1 MQLFHIFI
9 LQKDPWYSPQS
20 EDKNHQAYTCYLFS
34 NYIYIKYRLLR
45 VFTYMT
51 DLIHSPVPF
60 FFLYHLYGI
69 VLNTSLPLCVILSA
83 VVEIHCILCWFDLL
97 FLSKPDTKTRFELGV
112 FLVSAFQGLISLL
125 KVHMTKLPT
134 LVGHLEVTGYFTGV
148 KECTAYHLKT
158 KLLRDILLIVK
169 PLVSKLQIHNDVNS
183 DSEGGSETLHFLSP
197 HRSQQLLIVNCCGL
211 VTHLDPHPA
220 TLRHPPNSQT
230 SQLQPATTQQS
241 NFPEILYP

>member
-34 NYIYIKYRLLR
+34 NYIYQISYRLLR

-97 FLSKPDTKTRFELGV
+97 FLSKPDTKTRFDLGV

-183 DSEGGSETLHFLSP
+183 DSKGGSETLHFLSP
-197 HRSQQLLIVNCCGL
+197 HRSQQLLIANCCGL

-220 TLRHPPNSQT
+220 TRRHPPNPQT
-230 SQLQPATTQQS
+230 SQLQA
-241 NFPEILYP
+241 

>member
-1 MQLFHIFI
+1 MVLSSTLH
-9 LQKDPWYSPQS
+9 
-20 EDKNHQAYTCYLFS
+20 
-34 NYIYIKYRLLR
+34 
-45 VFTYMT
+45 
-51 DLIHSPVPF
+51 
-60 FFLYHLYGI
+60 FLYVLSFQLLWKYI
-69 VLNTSLPLCVILSA
+69 VSCAGLISCSFPNQ
-83 VVEIHCILCWFDLL
+83 
-97 FLSKPDTKTRFELGV
+97 TRFELGV
-112 FLVSAFQGLISLL
+112 FLVSAFQGLIFLL

-134 LVGHLEVTGYFTGV
+134 LVGHLEATGYFTGV

-220 TLRHPPNSQT
+220 TLRHPPNPQT
-230 SQLQPATTQQS
+230 SQLQA
-241 NFPEILYP
+241 